1 MEVAETGCINL
12 RGLYPIVECRYT
24 IAAAAAVPKHG
35 KRIKGV
41 VKPPLRKMYDTVIK
55 SKDFCISDAFKNLQ

>member
-24 IAAAAAVPKHG
+24 IAAVPKHG
-35 KRIKGV
+35 KRIKGT
-41 VKPPLRKMYDTVIK
+41 VKTTTAENSR
-55 SKDFCISDAFKNLQ
+55 

>member
-24 IAAAAAVPKHG
+24 IAVPTWQEN
-35 KRIKGV
+35 KRG
-41 VKPPLRKMYDTVIK
+41 RKTTTAENV
-55 SKDFCISDAFKNLQ
+55 

>member
-24 IAAAAAVPKHG
+24 IAAAAVPKHG
-35 KRIKGV
+35 KRIKGT
-41 VKPPLRKMYDTVIK
+41 VKTTTAENSR
-55 SKDFCISDAFKNLQ
+55 